1 MQSLNACKK
10 KTPQSANM
18 RLIIKPII
26 CHITQH
32 TIKTKLLSNEPFLN
46 LDAFDPSLL
55 TPRKKKKKKKKK
67 NPNQLQTESDQFQF
81 ILILFNHLTV

>member
-67 NPNQLQTESDQFQF
+67 TPTNSKQN
-81 ILILFNHLTV
+81 LINFNLFSFSSII